1 MNTEIGVKYVK
12 DERYIDFSEFRM
24 YKMFGRYM
32 NVLISKFLEQ
42 YAWSRNPSQLSLK
55 IMKSKYIRI
64 LELLKNLILLVK
76 RLNSKSTERLN
87 YTKKI
92 YSNLEDIIRKL
103 GKHNEYK
110 LDYEKLS
117 EFWTKSDSL
126 SSQDYPSEVIIF
138 P

>member
-76 RLNSKSTERLN
+76 RLNSK
-87 YTKKI
+87 
-92 YSNLEDIIRKL
+92 
-103 GKHNEYK
+103 
-110 LDYEKLS
+110 
-117 EFWTKSDSL
+117 
-126 SSQDYPSEVIIF
+126 
-138 P
+138 